1 MAPMLHVT
9 STAGIEIAVHD
20 LGGEGRP
27 ALFAHATGF
36 HGRVWEPLASK
47 LSGVHGWAPD
57 LRGHGDSPVPP
68 GHEFAWSRFADDV
81 LSTLD
86 ALGLGAAT
94 GAERPVGIGHSKGG
108 AALLLAEQRR
118 PGTFAALWCY
128 EPVVFPGDAIPP
140 SGAENPLAAG
150 ARRRRATFESFDAAY
165 DNYAAKPPLSAFDP
179 TALRAYVEHG
189 FAEQADGTVTLKCRP
204 EDEAQ
209 VYEMAMGS
217 HAFEHLGEVACPVTV
232 VRGHTR
238 VAGPASFADRV
249 ADALP
254 RGHLE
259 AHDDLGHFG
268 PLEAPG
274 RMAVSVQAVVDAA

>member
-1 MAPMLHVT
+1 MLHVT

-57 LRGHGDSPVPP
+57 LRGHGDSPVPR

-86 ALGLGAAT
+86 ALGLGSAT
-94 GAERPVGIGHSKGG
+94 GADQPIGIGHSKGG

-128 EPVVFPGDAIPP
+128 EPVVFPGDTIVHPRRREPPGSRCPP
-140 SGAENPLAAG
+140 SPCHLRLV
-150 ARRRRATFESFDAAY
+150 RRRLRQLRRQAPAERLRPHRAARLRRARLRASR
-165 DNYAAKPPLSAFDP
+165 P
-179 TALRAYVEHG
+179 TAPSRSSAAPTTRHRSTRWPWAATPSSTSARWPARSPSCGGTPWSPGRRASPTG
-189 FAEQADGTVTLKCRP
+189 SPTPCPGATSRP
-204 EDEAQ
+204 TTT
-209 VYEMAMGS
+209 S
-217 HAFEHLGEVACPVTV
+217 
-232 VRGHTR
+232 
-238 VAGPASFADRV
+238 
-249 ADALP
+249 
-254 RGHLE
+254 
-259 AHDDLGHFG
+259 GHFG

-274 RMAVSVQAVVDAA
+274 RMAASVQAVVDAV